1 MQLTGAI
8 NQRNNNMNNF
18 KLKPGSKELD
28 TPGNFNKKQTDTL
41 SRLNKP
47 VKISRKARKLKE
59 AKKKKFENYVQESK
73 QVFPDF
79 DQKKDSVVSTTGRI
93 KNVVQAHNRM
103 KAKSATLPPVSLKP
117 GETVT
122 RNFIPGKIDYN
133 NEKTFKNRKT
143 GEFTSKMKVKKNSA
157 TILKK

>member
-1 MQLTGAI
+1 MG
-8 NQRNNNMNNF
+8 NF
-18 KLKPGSKELD
+18 KQKPGSKELD
-28 TPGNFNKKQTDTL
+28 TPGTFNKKQTDTL

-59 AKKKKFENYVQESK
+59 AKKKKFEGYVQESK

>member
-1 MQLTGAI
+1 
-8 NQRNNNMNNF
+8 MNDF

-59 AKKKKFENYVQESK
+59 AKKKKFEGYVQESK

>member
-1 MQLTGAI
+1 
-8 NQRNNNMNNF
+8 MNNF

-103 KAKSATLPPVSLKP
+103 KAKSTTLPPVSLKP

>member
-1 MQLTGAI
+1 
-8 NQRNNNMNNF
+8 MNDF

-59 AKKKKFENYVQESK
+59 AKKKKFEGYVQESK

-79 DQKKDSVVSTTGRI
+79 DQKKDSVVSTTGHI